1 MPTITKST
9 GLQADIAGAVDGL
22 CAAIIARLDAATGPA
37 EFRFYTG
44 TMPATPDTAVGAQVL
59 LGTAVCSDPC
69 ATHSGGTITFDTI
82 AEDASTD
89 ADGTAAWVRVC
100 DGDGNGVID
109 GDVTNAAGDGFV
121 KLNTTAIVAG
131 GPLRVL
137 SAVLTVGAA

>member
-9 GLQADIAGAVDGL
+9 GLLADIADAVNGL
-22 CAAIIARLDAATGPA
+22 CAAIIARLDGGSGLA

-44 TMPATPDTAVGAQVL
+44 TMPATPDTAIGAQVL

-69 ATHSGGTITFDTI
+69 ASHIGGVITFSTIT
-82 AEDASTD
+82 EDASTD
-89 ADGTAAWVRVC
+89 ADGTATWARLC

-121 KLNTTAIVAG
+121 KLNTTTIVAG

-137 SAVLTVGAA
+137 SAVLTVGG